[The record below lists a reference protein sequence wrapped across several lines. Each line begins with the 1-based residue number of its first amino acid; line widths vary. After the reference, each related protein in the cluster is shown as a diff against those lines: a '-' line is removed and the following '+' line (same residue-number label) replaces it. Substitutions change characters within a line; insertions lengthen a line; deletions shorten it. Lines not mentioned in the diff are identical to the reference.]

1 MSASYLKSGRSYT
14 SHLLSVVLPQLP
26 PVLPLF
32 SIKWACLAY
41 MELHGCQL
49 IHSLCTPVCSRTL
62 GLGIMSLI
70 VGWMCH
76 HLRWR
81 LETWSHTSA
90 MKRQHNGED
99 WFNMDEKKNKV
110 RERLA
115 VALGAITPRPVP
127 WPSLHIMSS
136 SEPFSVE
143 RARSSELTYSSSM
156 YSSGSAW
163 NAWPFVR
170 APGMYS
176 SGVGRRT
183 ASTPPPQ
190 RTRLSSMAS
199 PPCRELG
206 NFGKLRCPPR

>member
-1 MSASYLKSGRSYT
+1 MGM
-14 SHLLSVVLPQLP
+14 LSVHGAPWLSAYSQLVYAGMQP
-26 PVLPLF
+26 HSWLGHKPDRGVDVSPL
-32 SIKWACLAY
+32 A
-41 MELHGCQL
+41 ME
-49 IHSLCTPVCSRTL
+49 I
-62 GLGIMSLI
+62 I
-70 VGWMCH
+70 
-76 HLRWR
+76 